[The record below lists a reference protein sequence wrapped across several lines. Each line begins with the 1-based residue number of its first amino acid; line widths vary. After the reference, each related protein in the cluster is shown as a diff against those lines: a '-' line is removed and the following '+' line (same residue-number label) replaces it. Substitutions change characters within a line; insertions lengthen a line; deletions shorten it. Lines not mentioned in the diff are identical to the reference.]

1 VGYELAGGD
10 SLRDLLPRDFSMQ
23 LALKSE
29 AVGEALIVRCRGRIV
44 TGEEAHFLQS
54 ELDKL
59 TQAHLTRNV
68 VLNLAEVNYL
78 DSGGLGTLVRMLGR
92 LRSARGDLKVCQ
104 PPPFVLRVLQ
114 LTNLLNVFP
123 PYSSEREAV
132 EAFSQRPQTLHGMP
146 GTTSDRIVCLDSS
159 LELLAY
165 VRLLLQRD
173 GYEVF
178 TTQYLSDALT
188 IAKVRQASLVIV
200 GPDTPN
206 KEAAIE
212 KLRQNVPSTRLLHL
226 PADFSTSDADHAG
239 PNLVNQVRSLLVR

>member
-1 VGYELAGGD
+1 MGYELAGCD

-44 TGEEAHFLQS
+44 TGEEAQFLQS

-59 TQAHLTRNV
+59 TQAHLTRNI

-78 DSGGLGTLVRMLGR
+78 DSGGLGTLVRMLHH
-92 LRSARGDLKVCQ
+92 LRFARGDLKVCQ
-104 PPPFVLRVLQ
+104 PPPFVLKVLQ

-123 PYSSEREAV
+123 AYSSEREAV
-132 EAFSQRPQTLHGMP
+132 EAFSQRPQTLHGTP
-146 GTTSDRIVCLDSS
+146 GTTSDRIVCIDRS

-165 VRLLLQRD
+165 VRLFLQRD

-188 IAKVRQASLVIV
+188 IAREASLVIV

-212 KLRQNVPSTRLLHL
+212 KLRQNVPNTKLLHL